1 MDNTE
6 SKDLLDMDD
15 FEMDELLTEFAE
27 EENKTDVVELSDSED
42 ELGKLVEEFA
52 TTLSD
57 SEDDEKETGAKVIL
71 SSSDDEIDNLL
82 DGFNEEDSSE
92 SEPVQVKQEVLS
104 EKDIDCGTY
113 DENKKSIIIID
124 SNTQNDT
131 FYDSAVEILVSDE
144 NTGTPVK
151 ASLPSSLC
159 NFKTNESQPAFSLS
173 AININDYSQKQ
184 EHEKHSQDIPS
195 KTNSADST
203 QNCSEENKGTYI
215 QQSNENFER
224 NSQNKNFK
232 DEFSSVPCND
242 SNDISHT
249 NNSYV
254 PGKTLPTNENLDS
267 LVNSVI
273 ELNNL
278 KKNPSPLSIANVTIT
293 CDENVLKPK
302 NQNTKDISMTK
313 IIEHAIDECM
323 KQNLKTSSIKTIEQE
338 ITNLNVNI
346 ESSEFQEN
354 SSETLP
360 VIENVTGS
368 ECNTQ
373 RRLESSISNCD
384 SGGVFFIFNMY
395 INITAHIM

>member
-6 SKDLLDMDD
+6 SKELLDMDD

-27 EENKTDVVELSDSED
+27 EENKTNVIELSDSED

-57 SEDDEKETGAKVIL
+57 SEDDGKGTGAKIIL

-92 SEPVQVKQEVLS
+92 SEPVEVDSTEVKQKTLP
-104 EKDIDCGTY
+104 EKDINCGTY
-113 DENKKSIIIID
+113 DEDKKSIIIID

-144 NTGTPVK
+144 NPVTPVK
-151 ASLPSSLC
+151 ASNLR
-159 NFKTNESQPAFSLS
+159 NFKTNESRPAFSLS
-173 AININDYSQKQ
+173 AINNNYSQKREYKKCTQ
-184 EHEKHSQDIPS
+184 VIPN
-195 KTNSADST
+195 KTNSADFA
-203 QNCSEENKGTYI
+203 QNCFEKNKSTFI

-224 NSQNKNFK
+224 NDQTKNFK

-242 SNDISHT
+242 SDDTSHT
-249 NNSYV
+249 NNGYLPV
-254 PGKTLPTNENLDS
+254 KTLPTNENLDS

-273 ELNNL
+273 GNNL
-278 KKNPSPLSIANVTIT
+278 KNNSSPLSVTNVTIL

-302 NQNTKDISMTK
+302 NKNTSDITMTR

-323 KQNLKTSSIKTIEQE
+323 KHNLKTSSVKTVEQE
-338 ITNLNVNI
+338 STNLNTNVEGSEFHEI
-346 ESSEFQEN
+346 SSEM
-354 SSETLP
+354 LP

-368 ECNTQ
+368 ECNIQ
-373 RRLESSISNCD
+373 KRVENSVSNCD
-384 SGGVFFIFNMY
+384 SGDVFIFNIY
-395 INITAHIM
+395 INFNYVY